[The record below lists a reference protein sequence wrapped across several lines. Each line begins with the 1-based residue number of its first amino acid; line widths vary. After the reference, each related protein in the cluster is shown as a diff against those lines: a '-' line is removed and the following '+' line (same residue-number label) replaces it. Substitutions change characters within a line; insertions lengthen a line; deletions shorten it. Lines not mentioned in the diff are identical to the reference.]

1 MFKDF
6 LLVGAG
12 GFLGSSL
19 RYAMAVACVRFYPNL
34 MFPLA
39 TFIVNIS
46 GCFLIGFLGGLAAF
60 KQIFAENGRLF
71 VFTGIL
77 GGFTT
82 FSAFGLETFHFIRND
97 QWPLAFLNI
106 FLQLAVGLT
115 AVAVGHSLA
124 SRIF

>member
-1 MFKDF
+1 MFKGL

-19 RYAMAVACVRFYPNL
+19 RYAAAVLCARLYPTL
-34 MFPLA
+34 TFPL
-39 TFIVNIS
+39 TTLLVNIL
-46 GCFLIGFLGGLAAF
+46 GCFIIGFLGGLAAF
-60 KQIFAENGRLF
+60 KQVFTENGRLF

-82 FSAFGLETFHFIRND
+82 FSAFGLETFHLIRND

-106 FLQLAVGLT
+106 FLQVAVGLA

-124 SRIF
+124 TRIF